1 LKVKIDE
8 FYKDFTGVLLILKPN
23 QNFVSGKI
31 KGEKVFYRFLKLLL
45 PQKKLFIY
53 SILAS
58 IILTILG
65 IVSSLFNKVI
75 MDEILPYQLKGML
88 VSVLIIFS
96 VIAVTQV
103 VIGFIR
109 QWMMIYLSQKIDIPL
124 LLGYFEHVYKLP
136 MKFFASRK
144 TGDII
149 TRFSDAFTIKG
160 IFTNIALTLI
170 MDILMTLIT
179 GVILFKMNAALFVVI
194 LFLTA
199 VSIGLVFIFKEPYKK
214 LNEEQMQQSSVLNS
228 QIIEGLRAFETIKG
242 NANEERELENIER
255 EYIRLL
261 RIGLRGGMLSNIQGS
276 ISSLVQT
283 IGNLVLMYIGVMQVI
298 NNEISLGSLMAFI
311 TLSGYFMEPLG
322 GLFNYSYRYRK
333 RIYQ

>member
-1 LKVKIDE
+1 MKYTFVRQHDATDCAAACLAMICLHYKKETTITKLRDLMGTDIKGTNIIGLKKCCDELGFTSQAVRVDKEGFLSDFTLPCIANVITKEGLSHFVVIFKKTKKHVIIGDPAKNLLKVKIDE

-23 QNFVSGKI
+23 QNFVSDKI

-109 QWMMIYLSQKIDIPL
+109 QWMMIYLSQKIDIP
-124 LLGYFEHVYKLP
+124 
-136 MKFFASRK
+136 
-144 TGDII
+144 
-149 TRFSDAFTIKG
+149 
-160 IFTNIALTLI
+160 
-170 MDILMTLIT
+170 
-179 GVILFKMNAALFVVI
+179 FV
-194 LFLTA
+194 A
-199 VSIGLVFIFKEPYKK
+199 
-214 LNEEQMQQSSVLNS
+214 
-228 QIIEGLRAFETIKG
+228 
-242 NANEERELENIER
+242 
-255 EYIRLL
+255 
-261 RIGLRGGMLSNIQGS
+261 
-276 ISSLVQT
+276 
-283 IGNLVLMYIGVMQVI
+283 
-298 NNEISLGSLMAFI
+298 
-311 TLSGYFMEPLG
+311 
-322 GLFNYSYRYRK
+322 GLF
-333 RIYQ
+333 